1 LEYKIKIDEDALLD
15 IKNASFWYGNQLI
28 GLDIRYKT
36 QVIKQINQL
45 KKNPYIF
52 AIKYNNIRCMKIE
65 KFPFLVHYVINDDMK
80 LIEIF
85 SVIHTSRSPEI
96 WLKNK

>member
-1 LEYKIKIDEDALLD
+1 MEYKIKIDEDALLD

-36 QVIKQINQL
+36 QVIKQINRL

-52 AIKYNNIRCMKIE
+52 AIKYNNIRCIKIE
-65 KFPFLVHYVINDDMK
+65 KFPFLVHYSINDDLK